1 MIISVMKANTGTIV
15 LGVILVVAAG
25 MFSANVAGLIGHQ
38 SDDGQKLATGA
49 YMTGHV
55 ETILTDSQGNVK
67 EYRQSDN
74 VITNTGENCV
84 IRLLF
89 NRENA
94 GVNANSN
101 SCKGAL
107 TASWNVIA
115 LGTNSGVAVN
125 GTNSG
130 LGTETAATGL
140 GRSTGTVSFTNS
152 TGAASTG
159 AGTAAVA
166 TISKTFTNTSGS
178 AVAVQESGLF
188 NSTTVVGS
196 GMFARQSFSTITV
209 GNGDQL
215 TVNWTIN
222 VGSTGTFTQS

>member
-1 MIISVMKANTGTIV
+1 MKTNTSTIV
-15 LGVILVVAAG
+15 LGVALVIVAG

-38 SDDGQKLATGA
+38 SNDGQKLATGA
-49 YMTGHV
+49 FMTGHV
-55 ETILTDSQGNVK
+55 ETILTDFQGNIK

-74 VITNTGENCV
+74 VITNGGENCA

-94 GVNANSN
+94 GWTANSN
-101 SCKGAL
+101 SCRGAL

-115 LGTNSGVAVN
+115 LGTDDGTLLPVN

-130 LGTETAATGL
+130 LGAETSATGL
-140 GRSTGTVSFTNS
+140 VRLAGTATFTNS
-152 TGAASTG
+152 TAVASTG

-166 TISKTFTNTSGS
+166 TISKTFTNTSGGTI
-178 AVAVQESGLF
+178 AVKESGLF
-188 NSTTVVGS
+188 NSTTVIAS
-196 GMFARQSFSTITV
+196 GMFARQSFSTINV
-209 GNGDQL
+209 GNGDSL

-222 VGSTGTFTQS
+222 IGSTGTFTKA